1 MIFAG
6 FSNLIVVACGGCS
19 FPGIGSRLQYPG
31 DIVWAWLIVI
41 SAISAI
47 PLLALCGMRF
57 SRRQPRPSK
66 KRTAWLTVILTF
78 IFMLSIANSSFGGM
92 MICWVFLPLVIISI
106 ISLNT
111 LPPLAILAIPLY
123 MYAMVKIMQ
132 RFDRKLYWK
141 SGRIWQRLESRRC
154 K

>member
-1 MIFAG
+1 
-6 FSNLIVVACGGCS
+6 LGG
-19 FPGIGSRLQYPG
+19 
-31 DIVWAWLIVI
+31 LIVI

-92 MICWVFLPLVIISI
+92 MICWVFLPLVIIVI
-106 ISLNT
+106 VIDAF
-111 LPPLAILAIPLY
+111 AILAIPLY